1 MTESADTQPATGFAL
16 VEIWKRPWLKA
27 PNCFWREMR
36 PKAPEPWEP
45 ELGMKLIHKSGAVC
59 EVTKII
65 TSTPALAE
73 LEQAATEYI
82 APPEPLYIIEW
93 MMGDQPMKG
102 EFYREDLLFRFVR
115 VDRPTTQWEYSA
127 WQAMPSTNAK
137 KALRM
142 GRFMLPEA
150 PGVVF
155 GAREFE
161 GRRATA
167 ADYARIAELIDQ
179 PGARTGSMTT

>member
-1 MTESADTQPATGFAL
+1 MTESADTQPATGFVL

-27 PNCFWREMR
+27 PNCFWRQVQ

-45 ELGMKLIHKSGAVC
+45 ELHQKLIHKSGAVC
-59 EVTKII
+59 TVTGVREI
-65 TSTPALAE
+65 TD
-73 LEQAATEYI
+73 
-82 APPEPLYIIEW
+82 APTLYTIEW

-102 EFYREDLLFRFVR
+102 EFYREDLLYRFVR
-115 VDRPTTQWEYSA
+115 MDRPTTQWEFSA
-127 WQAMPSTNAK
+127 WEPMPSTNAK

-142 GRFMLPEA
+142 GRFTLPES

-161 GRRATA
+161 GSRATA
-167 ADYARIAELIDQ
+167 ADYDRLADLMGKPEPRLQ
-179 PGARTGSMTT
+179 GRG